1 MEALLGNGA
10 DVQLKGGKTQEAAL
24 HIAAR
29 IDEAKEGLLFI
40 NVETFW
46 DNLCYCQKCV
56 MLRFYIAHISFSRTL
71 NIQKKECNQLYNLY

>member
-29 IDEAKEGLLFI
+29 IDEAKEGFFVI
-40 NVETFW
+40 NVGTFGTI
-46 DNLCYCQKCV
+46 CV
-56 MLRFYIAHISFSRTL
+56 VARSA
-71 NIQKKECNQLYNLY
+71 

>member
-29 IDEAKEGLLFI
+29 IDEAKEGF
-40 NVETFW
+40 
-46 DNLCYCQKCV
+46 
-56 MLRFYIAHISFSRTL
+56 FYKH
-71 NIQKKECNQLYNLY
+71 

>member
-29 IDEAKEGLLFI
+29 IDEAKEGFFY
-40 NVETFW
+40 T
-46 DNLCYCQKCV
+46 
-56 MLRFYIAHISFSRTL
+56 LRFLGTSCVIAK
-71 NIQKKECNQLYNLY
+71 NA